1 MIRVF
6 RRNKHGHG
14 FWYNR
19 ETGHR
24 IGKPFIDEI
33 RTDAIGRPIDDT
45 GRLVPFSSLV
55 SRPRYS
61 AEPVERTR
69 VHFYDKKGHSRWRW
83 KETGRLAPKPGMADI
98 RYDSAGR
105 PRDDTGKPIPR
116 KSYRHDILEPGPITE
131 KKRRTVVEQL
141 PTITSHGNRS
151 DGNDLDNVFAEAISG
166 HVAKGPFG
174 LSDIDIYNYGVHI
187 RMDRRLSSDEQR
199 NIREYLG
206 NFEDVK
212 LQFIQEQ
219 RVTSFRI
226 IWGDKF
232 EPVLIRDVF
241 MEMKTRKRQL
251 NELLTYFDIDNDYYD
266 WFAFWDTEEGIYE

>member
-69 VHFYDKKGHSRWRW
+69 VHFYDKKGRSRWRW

-98 RYDSAGR
+98 RYDSLGR
-105 PRDDTGKPIPR
+105 PRDDTNKPIPR
-116 KSYRHDILEPGPITE
+116 KSYRHDTQSL
-131 KKRRTVVEQL
+131 
-141 PTITSHGNRS
+141 
-151 DGNDLDNVFAEAISG
+151 
-166 HVAKGPFG
+166 
-174 LSDIDIYNYGVHI
+174 
-187 RMDRRLSSDEQR
+187 
-199 NIREYLG
+199 
-206 NFEDVK
+206 
-212 LQFIQEQ
+212 
-219 RVTSFRI
+219 
-226 IWGDKF
+226 KF
-232 EPVLIRDVF
+232 
-241 MEMKTRKRQL
+241 
-251 NELLTYFDIDNDYYD
+251 N
-266 WFAFWDTEEGIYE
+266 